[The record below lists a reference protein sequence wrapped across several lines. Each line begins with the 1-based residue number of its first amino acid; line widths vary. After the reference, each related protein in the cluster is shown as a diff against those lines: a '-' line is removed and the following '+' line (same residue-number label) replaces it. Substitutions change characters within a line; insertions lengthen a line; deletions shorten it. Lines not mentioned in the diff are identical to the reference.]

1 MAVVALLS
9 GMLVFLILL
18 MFIAMLSREKI
29 KLARKVRSYTGPVVG
44 GRSRGKKIDYR
55 GKWLGF
61 IRFMGLKL
69 QILPNL
75 KNFDSKMQQAGLSL
89 LGSDFLAIVCMI
101 SLLVGILGMILTMQI
116 KYAVLLSIGAVIIC
130 FCYLNSLISR
140 RKKEFT
146 NQLGDVLSMISNAMR
161 SGFSFMQAM
170 DLIAKEMKPPVS
182 VEFSKAIGEIQLGA
196 DTETALLNI
205 GKRIESSDMDLVI
218 TAVLIQRQVGG
229 NLAQILDTIAATIN
243 ERIKMKREIKTLTAQ
258 GRLSSWVLVGLPVV
272 VAGLASVMNPQ
283 YLNPFFDEPIGR
295 ICLAGAIMS
304 ELIGFL
310 IIRKI
315 VDIDV

>member
-1 MAVVALLS
+1 MGIVAFLS
-9 GMLVFLILL
+9 GMLVFVILL
-18 MFIAMLSREKI
+18 MCIAVLSREKI
-29 KLARKVRSYTGPVVG
+29 KLTRKVRSYTGPVTIE
-44 GRSRGKKIDYR
+44 RSMKKKIDY
-55 GKWLGF
+55 LGMWMNF
-61 IRFMGLKL
+61 IRYVGLRL
-69 QILPNL
+69 QMLPKL

-89 LGSDFLAIVCMI
+89 LGSEFLAAVCTV
-101 SLLVGILGMILTMQI
+101 SLLSGVLGMMLTMHLE
-116 KYAVLLSIGAVIIC
+116 YAAFISIGVAAAC
-130 FCYLNSLISR
+130 FCYLNILISH
-140 RKKEFT
+140 RKQAFS
-146 NQLGDVLSMISNAMR
+146 NQLGDVLSMMSNAMR

-182 VEFSKAIGEIQLGA
+182 VEFSKAIAEIQLGA

-258 GRLSSWVLVGLPVV
+258 GRLSSWVLAALPVA

-283 YLNPFFDEPIGR
+283 YLDPFFDEPIGR
-295 ICLAGAIMS
+295 ICLAGAIIS
-304 ELIGFL
+304 ELIGFWV
-310 IIRKI
+310 IRKI

>member
-1 MAVVALLS
+1 MGVVALLS
-9 GMLVFLILL
+9 GMLVFVILL
-18 MFIAMLSREKI
+18 MFIAMMSREKR
-29 KLARKVRSYTGPVVG
+29 KLTRKVRSYTGPVNMEL
-44 GRSRGKKIDYR
+44 STKKKIDYR
-55 GKWLGF
+55 EKWMGF
-61 IRFMGLKL
+61 IRYVGLKL
-69 QILPNL
+69 QILPKL
-75 KNFDSKMQQAGLSL
+75 KNLDSKMQQAGLSL
-89 LGSDFLAIVCMI
+89 LGSEFLAVVGTVSLLAGVLGMLLTLHITYAVFISIVAAIVCF
-101 SLLVGILGMILTMQI
+101 G
-116 KYAVLLSIGAVIIC
+116 
-130 FCYLNSLISR
+130 YLNILISN
-140 RKKEFT
+140 RKQAFS
-146 NQLGDVLSMISNAMR
+146 NQLGDVLSMMSNAMR

-182 VEFSKAIGEIQLGA
+182 VEFFKAISEIQLGA

-258 GRLSSWVLVGLPVV
+258 GRLSSWVLAALPLA

-283 YLNPFFDEPIGR
+283 YLNPFFDEPVGR
-295 ICLAGAIMS
+295 ICLAGAIIS
-304 ELIGFL
+304 ELIGFW